1 MSNGSSSHRGG
12 CSYFSFFFSAD
23 LPTLWPRV
31 QAAII
36 YNASSRP
43 TLVPVR
49 RNRNR
54 NGRHMRNGL
63 YITEDRDIMRR
74 TTNSCIRMR
83 RQCDDCLSFNYYL
96 IASRLPT
103 LAAIPRKRART
114 VPSRLLKIII
124 PIKRFATCE
133 IVPWRVLNIHAF
145 VYLSLRNSIERNGY
159 TIFILARMER

>member
-36 YNASSRP
+36 YNGSSRP

-103 LAAIPRKRART
+103 LAAIPRKRAHRSKSIT
-114 VPSRLLKIII
+114 ENYYSNKTLRYV
-124 PIKRFATCE
+124 
-133 IVPWRVLNIHAF
+133 
-145 VYLSLRNSIERNGY
+145 RNS
-159 TIFILARMER
+159 TLARFKYPCIRLFALTE